1 MSQASPLQLPDNR
14 NEESL
19 RASWKK
25 GKQWSEEEGKHV
37 RGYFFSLSLIRP
49 GQEERFLYE
58 DFVKRENHFKLYAMD
73 FESSGGGAALLCCST
88 RDDQRLPTSYI
99 MAEIKRLNI
108 TGNLS
113 LTPEHEPAQIEE
125 NVQSLNPPSPLPPGV
140 TSNITHLNLRHLAS
154 ASALSSSSLLSKL
167 STWRQKDKMRTPL
180 PPVAMMLFMAWFM
193 NRNTERDSEN

>member
-1 MSQASPLQLPDNR
+1 MSQASPLQLPHNK

-25 GKQWSEEEGKHV
+25 GKQWSEEERKHV
-37 RGYFFSLSLIRP
+37 RGYFFSLRLIRP
-49 GQEERFLYE
+49 GQEDHFLYE
-58 DFVKRENHFKLYAMD
+58 DFVKREKKFKLYAMD
-73 FESSGGGAALLCCST
+73 FESSDGGAALLCCST

-125 NVQSLNPPSPLPPGV
+125 NVQSLNPPSPLPGV
-140 TSNITHLNLRHLAS
+140 THNITHLNLRHLAS
-154 ASALSSSSLLSKL
+154 ASVLSSSSLLTKM
-167 STWRQKDKMRTPL
+167 STWRQRDKLWAPL
-180 PPVAMMLFMAWFM
+180 PPVAMLLFMAWFM